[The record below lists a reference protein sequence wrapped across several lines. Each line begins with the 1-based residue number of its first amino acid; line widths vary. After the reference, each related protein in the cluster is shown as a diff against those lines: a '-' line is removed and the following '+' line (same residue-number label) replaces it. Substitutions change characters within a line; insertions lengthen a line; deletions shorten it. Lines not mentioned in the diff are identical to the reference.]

1 MDDVDARIIEILKE
15 NSKLTYKKIAE
26 KLGISD
32 VAVYKRI
39 KKLEESGIIK
49 RYTILLSQEKLDKNA
64 CALLSITCD
73 AGKARKIAMEIAK
86 IEDVNE
92 VYLAMGACDIVVKI
106 RARSTNELKD
116 IIEKRIRMIN
126 GVHEIRTN
134 IFYECIKEDMSI
146 GFCG

>member
-1 MDDVDARIIEILKE
+1 MDEIDAEMIEILKE

-49 RYTILLSQEKLDKNA
+49 RYTILLSQEKLNKYA
-64 CALLSITCD
+64 CALIILTCD
-73 AGKARKIAMEIAK
+73 AGKAREIAK
-86 IEDVNE
+86 EIASIEEAKE

-106 RARSTNELKD
+106 RAKSTNELKD
-116 IIEKRIRMIN
+116 IIEKKIRMIK
-126 GVHEIRTN
+126 GVHEIRVS
-134 IFYECIKEDMSI
+134 IFYDCIKEDMSE
-146 GFCG
+146 GFCK